1 MSIQYCRYITLLY
14 LPFLFERM
22 PHLGW
27 SLVADRIYPSLFC
40 YLPSLLH
47 YLSTR
52 PDHDNMF
59 KTRPSGHESCTRM
72 TYLIALH
79 NQVGTEVRS
88 AAPKAQPPPF
98 ITLLSRRGGLKC
110 TNFAQKRW
118 PEVAS
123 RSRIAPRN
131 QPFGSRFPGSH
142 KTGPGSH
149 VSPSWNGW
157 CFMDLFGAVPRFRRS
172 KGIGKTQHEK

>member
-52 PDHDNMF
+52 PDHDNMLQ
-59 KTRPSGHESCTRM
+59 TRPSGHESCTRM
-72 TYLIALH
+72 TNLIALH
-79 NQVGTEVRS
+79 HQVGTEVRS

-110 TNFAQKRW
+110 TNLLRSGGRRW
-118 PEVAS
+118 QAAHALLPEISLLAAGF
-123 RSRIAPRN
+123 REATRRD
-131 QPFGSRFPGSH
+131 PGL
-142 KTGPGSH
+142 P
-149 VSPSWNGW
+149 
-157 CFMDLFGAVPRFRRS
+157 CFTIM
-172 KGIGKTQHEK
+172 E